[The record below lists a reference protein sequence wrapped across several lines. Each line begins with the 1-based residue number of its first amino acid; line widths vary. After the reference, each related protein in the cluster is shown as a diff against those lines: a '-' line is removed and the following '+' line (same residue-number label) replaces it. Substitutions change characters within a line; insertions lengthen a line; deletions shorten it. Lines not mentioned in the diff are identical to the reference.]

1 MADII
6 QEERNPGLSSCARKN
21 EMKRTIWEYDAM
33 AYGISWLSGMWSV
46 RYPDSIE
53 RFREAKVHTLG
64 LRLARKEQ

>member
-1 MADII
+1 
-6 QEERNPGLSSCARKN
+6 
-21 EMKRTIWEYDAM
+21 MKRTIWEYDAM